1 MFHFRRPKPPA
12 GCAAARQKIM
22 EHRTPLQTA
31 ATERLAALSAAI
43 ECKAD
48 NVHELIAD
56 TFPFVEMM
64 ATAVQQLDMVLAA
77 NTKAT
82 TSARPARRTFYVSSR
97 TLQDWRQFVTSDENG
112 HERMFLG
119 TGIETPDGNVVLAEK
134 IEVRTSSKSAAY
146 VAAHPGHTAVQI
158 DQLNTSG
165 HRLWLMAHSHIMRG
179 KASTRPSHTD
189 IEHQNRMVEWGL
201 PDMLGMIFNLDGWCR
216 VFSTAKPFDLH
227 VYGSGVTITD
237 DLPREKILK
246 LDLPENSNAASA

>member
-12 GCAAARQKIM
+12 GHAAARQKII
-22 EHRTPLQTA
+22 EHRAPLQAA
-31 ATERLAALSAAI
+31 ATARLAALATAI
-43 ECKAD
+43 NSKAD
-48 NVHELIAD
+48 NLPEMIAE

-64 ATAVQQLDMVLAA
+64 AAAIQQLDFVLAT
-77 NTKAT
+77 NTRTT
-82 TSARPARRTFYVSSR
+82 TSARPALRTFYVSSR
-97 TLQDWRQFVTSDENG
+97 TLRDWRQFLTSDENG

-134 IEVRTSSKSAAY
+134 IEVRTSSTSAAY

-179 KASTRPSHTD
+179 KASTRPSQTD

-227 VYGSGVTITD
+227 VYGTGVTITD

-246 LDLPENSNAASA
+246 LDCPENTDAASA